1 MEDKVFLETI
11 VKELVDK
18 PEDVVVEREVDERG
32 VLLTLKVN
40 PEEMGK
46 IIGKQGQTARALR
59 TLLKIV
65 GNKQNSYIN
74 LKVYEP
80 EREEGYTKPAVED
93 TKEEVKEV
101 AEEEVE
107 ELKL

>member
-11 VKELVDK
+11 VKELVDR

-65 GNKQNSYIN
+65 GNKMNSYIN

-80 EREEGYTKPAVED
+80 EKEAGAAKPAVE
-93 TKEEVKEV
+93 EVKED
-101 AEEEVE
+101 VE
-107 ELKL
+107 DLKL

>member
-65 GNKQNSYIN
+65 GNKMNSYIN

-80 EREEGYTKPAVED
+80 EREEGAAKPEAEEA
-93 TKEEVKEV
+93 KESEEAK
-101 AEEEVE
+101 EEVE